1 MVYNCFD
8 TETTALDPVEGELLT
23 GYFAIFDDKFNFLED
38 LDIVTGPSRNLEDYK
53 ITAKAMEINKINLQ
67 DHVARLDFLNYE
79 ECRKFLFDW
88 FEKMKAK
95 YHPGR
100 GAVFIAVGQNV
111 PFDIEWLGAKLKISK
126 DEWEYYFNRRNR
138 DTSTNATFL
147 KDAGIIPE
155 HIAGLGGLCEYFGL
169 KMGEAHVAKEDV
181 HMTMRLH
188 RKMLELVR
196 GRKNEMSGI
205 PLDILKIIEG

>member
-8 TETTALDPVEGELLT
+8 TETTALDPINGELLT
-23 GYFAIFDDKFNFLED
+23 GYFGIFDTNFNFLED
-38 LDIVTGPSRNLEDYK
+38 LNIVTGPSRDLKDYK
-53 ITAKAMEINKINLQ
+53 IEPKAMTINKINLE
-67 DHVARLDFLNYE
+67 DHVKRTDFLNYE
-79 ECRKFLFDW
+79 ECRVFLFDW

-95 YHPGR
+95 YKPGR
-100 GAVFIAVGQNV
+100 GVVFIAVGQNV

-126 DEWEYYFNRRNR
+126 EEWEYYFNRRNR

-155 HIAGLGGLCEYFGL
+155 HIAGLSGLCEYFGL
-169 KMGEAHVAKEDV
+169 KMGEAHVAKDDV
-181 HMTMRLH
+181 MMTMRLF
-188 RKMLELVR
+188 RKQIELLI